1 MYIGLYLKKPVIN
14 YGHYPKIE
22 KKYIKEYRIGT
33 LDQSIKLGN
42 FFLDNIDKACDVLVG
57 PYEYD
62 YWNSEKCKIIVSWIE
77 KNKNLIKESKLDD
90 FFKVI
95 NEYCIKAIELDTG
108 VEIDL

>member
-42 FFLDNIDKACDVLVG
+42 FF
-57 PYEYD
+57 
-62 YWNSEKCKIIVSWIE
+62 
-77 KNKNLIKESKLDD
+77 
-90 FFKVI
+90 FR
-95 NEYCIKAIELDTG
+95 
-108 VEIDL
+108 